1 MSIVLN
7 QERVGR
13 FTSSEIWK
21 LMTVSKDGKSFG
33 KPALTYIHNKRQE
46 LKLGRC
52 LSIAKGNRSTAWGQF
67 AEKRVHDLLGMAY
80 ETVGE
85 ITIIHPHC
93 SDWAGSPDQKNIRES
108 VCGDTKCYE
117 PENFCNYVD
126 MLTEAQNG
134 GGTELWKKEY
144 PAEYWQL
151 VSNSIILGMENM
163 EAIVYMPYLSE
174 LKEIKE
180 MAYNYDGPD
189 QFKFRFIYESD
200 EHELPYIPDG
210 SQYINLNKFRF
221 EVPEDDKIAL
231 AVAVG
236 RAIKVRNGETVDFG
250 QQLIESSSKELK
262 TPKNTKAIPAKP
274 AQLFDP
280 SLIPL
285 TKISK

>member
-7 QERVGR
+7 QQRVGR
-13 FTSSEIWK
+13 FTSSEIYK

-46 LKLGRC
+46 LKLGRS

-80 ETVGE
+80 ETVGD
-85 ITIIHPHC
+85 ITIIHPYC
-93 SDWAGSPDQKNIRES
+93 PDWAGSPDLKNVRES

-117 PENFCNYVD
+117 PENFCNYID
-126 MLTEAQNG
+126 LLTEAYNG
-134 GGTELWKKEY
+134 GGTDLWKKEY

-151 VSNSIILGMENM
+151 VSNAIILQMKYI
-163 EAIVYMPYLSE
+163 EAVVYMPYLSE

-189 QFKFRFIYESD
+189 QFKYRFIYEAD
-200 EHELPYIPDG
+200 EHELPYIPDN
-210 SQYINLNKFRF
+210 SQYKNLNKFRF

-231 AVAVG
+231 TIAVG
-236 RAIKVRNGETVDFG
+236 RAIKLRNGETIDIPHEVV
-250 QQLIESSSKELK
+250 EAPVKALK
-262 TPKNTKAIPAKP
+262 TPKKVKQIEPVS
-274 AQLFDP
+274 LFDP
-280 SLIPL
+280 NSIVL
-285 TKISK
+285 TPINK